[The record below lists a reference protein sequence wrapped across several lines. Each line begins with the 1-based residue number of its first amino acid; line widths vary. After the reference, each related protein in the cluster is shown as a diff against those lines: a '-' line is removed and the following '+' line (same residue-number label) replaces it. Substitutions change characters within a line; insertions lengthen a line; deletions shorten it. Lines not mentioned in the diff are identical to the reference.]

1 MKIGFYGC
9 DQKNQ
14 SFFFFF
20 FSLTQTNVRSFNFF
34 ILFLGFDEID
44 KKIKGKLKKL
54 IRGKPKRKRK
64 EN

>member
-1 MKIGFYGC
+1 MWVETMTGKKKDYVKIGFYGC

-44 KKIKGKLKKL
+44 KK
-54 IRGKPKRKRK
+54 
-64 EN
+64 